1 MFTFLSKIR
10 KSLIES
16 GSTRKYLFYA
26 TGEIALVVIG
36 ILIALQINNWNEWR
50 KDRKL
55 EIEIL
60 KDLKLNLESN
70 VSLIAGRV
78 EYFTT
83 GLQACNIVLNVIDNR
98 FPSHDSLGIHYSRAT
113 RGYGGADV
121 ISYVGYESLRN
132 NGFNLI
138 TNKSLRDE
146 ILHLFENTYRAII
159 SFDETFK
166 LHNTYNKQIVGQLL
180 YNDKRHSLKPFDFD
194 ELVGS
199 KPYYASVT
207 SHLNNYTWMREETIE
222 GLSET
227 ERVLQLIVEELQK
240 RNQ

>member
-1 MFTFLSKIR
+1 MLTFLRKIR
-10 KSLIES
+10 KSLIVS
-16 GSTRKYLFYA
+16 GSTKKYLFYA
-26 TGEIALVVIG
+26 IGEIALVVIG

-60 KDLKLNLESN
+60 NDMKLNLESN
-70 VSLIAGRV
+70 VSLIAGRI

-98 FPSHDSLGIHYSRAT
+98 LPSHDSLGIHYSRAT

-138 TNKSLRDE
+138 TNKTLRDE
-146 ILHLFENTYRAII
+146 ILHLFENTYREII

-166 LHNTYNKQIVGQLL
+166 LHNAYHQEIDGQLL
-180 YNDKRHSLKPFDFD
+180 YNDKRHSLKPFDFE
-194 ELVGS
+194 ELISS
-199 KPYYASVT
+199 KPYYASIT
-207 SHLNNYTWMREETIE
+207 NHFNNYTWMREETVQ

-227 ERVLQLIVEELQK
+227 KRVLELIVQELQK
-240 RNQ
+240 RSP